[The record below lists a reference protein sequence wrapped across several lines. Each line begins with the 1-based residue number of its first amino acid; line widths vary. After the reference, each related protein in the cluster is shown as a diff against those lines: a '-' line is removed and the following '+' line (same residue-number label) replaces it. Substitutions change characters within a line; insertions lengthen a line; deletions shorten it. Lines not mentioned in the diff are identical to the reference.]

1 MFTEERRELIVA
13 RIPTTQLVDKIFA
26 FCEAYSGIKFFP
38 YQVQFSKRIIR
49 SILENDGDEITGLQ
63 SRQSGKSEVISTT
76 TGGLAI
82 ILPVLANMPMFAGDK
97 RLEGF
102 KNGMLIG
109 VFAPALHQAQISFNR
124 MKTRMQSKSA
134 QAVMADPDIM
144 VAFDTNNGQNI
155 ALSNGSIITS
165 MSASEGSNIE
175 GKSYHLIIVDEAQ
188 DVGNFKYSKSISPMG
203 AFYNATKIL
212 IGTPTTNKGFFFH
225 SIERNQREYENG
237 TGRRNHF
244 AYNWEVVVKY
254 NPKYAK
260 YIEGEKARLGE
271 DSDEFQMSYNLKW
284 ILERGMFVDPA
295 KFDKLGDENAG
306 LVLVDQRNNH
316 VAGIDFGKSSD
327 STILTIVEV
336 DFENPVLVEKAKDL
350 HTPDYYAYNTKI
362 KFWLEIQG
370 DNYDSQYYQLMD
382 VLKNYNIHRLVCD
395 ATGVG
400 SSIFDRFQAN
410 LNYEVIPYVFGTS
423 SKSDLY
429 KHYDAEIKAGR
440 FSYPANE
447 DTKET
452 REFKRFQKQHIDLQK
467 GYSGQNMVVS
477 HPPERG
483 AHDDYCDSS
492 ALAVWGAKG
501 DGVEKPVVEK
511 NPFASIKKEQTM
523 FYNARNRLTARR
535 R

>member
-1 MFTEERRELIVA
+1 VA

-38 YQVQFSKRIIR
+38 YQTQFSKRIIR
-49 SILENDGDEITGLQ
+49 SVIENDGDEISGLQ

-102 KNGMLIG
+102 KDGMLIG

-124 MKTRMQSKSA
+124 MKQRMQSKSA
-134 QAVMADPDIM
+134 IAVMDDPDIM
-144 VAFDTNNGQNI
+144 VTFDTNNGQNI

-165 MSASEGSNIE
+165 MSASDGSNIE
-175 GKSYHLIIVDEAQ
+175 GKSYQLIIVDEAQ
-188 DVGNFKYSKSISPMG
+188 DVSNFKYLKSISPMG

-212 IGTPTTNKGFFFH
+212 IGTPTTSKGFFYQ
-225 SIERNQREYENG
+225 SIERNKREYENG

-244 AYNWEVVVKY
+244 EYNWEVVVKY

-284 ILERGMFVDPA
+284 ILERGMFVDPV
-295 KFDKLGDENAG
+295 KFGKLGNENG
-306 LVLVDQRNNH
+306 RLILTDQRNNH
-316 VAGIDFGKSSD
+316 VVGIDLGKQSD
-327 STILTIVEV
+327 STVITILEV
-336 DFENPVLVEKAKDL
+336 DFESPVLVEQSKELDV
-350 HTPDYYAYNTKI
+350 PDYYAYNTEI
-362 KFWLEIQG
+362 KYWHEIQG
-370 DNYDSQYYQLMD
+370 DDWDSQYYQIMD
-382 VLKNYNIHRLVCD
+382 ILKNYRIHRLVID
-395 ATGVG
+395 ATAVG
-400 SSIFDRFQAN
+400 SPTADRIAAN
-410 LNYEVIPYVFGTS
+410 VDFEVIPYVFGTS

-440 FSYPANE
+440 FHYPASE
-447 DTKET
+447 EVKET
-452 REFKRFQKQHIDLQK
+452 REYKKFEKQHLDLQK
-467 GYSGQNMVVS
+467 GWSGQNMVCS

-483 AHDDYCDSS
+483 AHDDYCDSA

-501 DGVEKPVVEK
+501 DGVDKPVQEK
-511 NPFASIKKEQTM
+511 NPFTVIKQENRS